1 MPLRINYLK
10 VSYGGV
16 FKLSTNS
23 NFPNQLVDML
33 VDSTLKKHGV
43 NLDEVTIDSTQKE
56 QIRNLVESLKNN
68 VESLNQQNKENKEN
82 KTKKNN

>member
-1 MPLRINYLK
+1 M
-10 VSYGGV
+10 
-16 FKLSTNS
+16 STNS